1 MAETVRSPLAD
12 YHVSQGATLGEYHG
26 ATVPARFRDP
36 AQEHQAVRKA
46 SGLFDFS
53 FRAKIAVQGEDR
65 IRFMQGMVTND
76 VQKLTPAAAGRPGQ
90 GTYAFLLNV
99 HGHLLADLRVYCARD
114 RLVLDV
120 DTDLRDKVLRT
131 LEHYIIMD
139 DVQLA
144 VLPLFSLSFQGPR
157 SRPLLE
163 KTLHIDLPAMAE
175 FDHFASN
182 YAGFPVE
189 VARASATGEEGF
201 EVWVGAKGIM
211 GVWGAACGQAP
222 TYDML
227 ECGFEA
233 LETLRIEAGMPR
245 YGSELD
251 EDTLALETGLLE
263 AISFNKGCYVGQ
275 EVVERTRSRG
285 HVNWKLIGVLVD
297 SSTVPSPGEKLLA
310 DGKEVGEIT
319 SACASPSLGR
329 TISLAYARREFAE
342 PGTQLKLAS
351 GPNAIITPLPFYK
364 SKLEN

>member
-65 IRFMQGMVTND
+65 IRFTQGMVTND
-76 VQKLTPAAAGRPGQ
+76 VQKLAPGQ

-120 DTDLRDKVLRT
+120 DADLRDKVLRT

-163 KTLHIDLPAMAE
+163 KTLHIDLAAMAE
-175 FDHFASN
+175 FDHFSSN
-182 YAGFPVE
+182 YGGFPVE

-227 ECGFEA
+227 PCGFEA
-233 LETLRIEAGMPR
+233 LETLRIEGGIPR
-245 YGSELD
+245 YGPDLD
-251 EDTLALETGLLE
+251 EDTLALETGVLE

-275 EVVERTRSRG
+275 EVVERSRSRG
-285 HVNWKLIGVLVD
+285 HVNWKLVGLLVD
-297 SSTVPSPGEKLLA
+297 SSTVPAPGEKLLA
-310 DGKEVGEIT
+310 EGKEAGEVT
-319 SACASPSLGR
+319 SACASPSLNR
-329 TISLAYARREFAE
+329 TIALAYTRREFAE
-342 PGTQLKLAS
+342 ADTQLKLAS
-351 GPNAIITPLPFYK
+351 GQSAEVTSLPFYK
-364 SKLEN
+364 PKFDN